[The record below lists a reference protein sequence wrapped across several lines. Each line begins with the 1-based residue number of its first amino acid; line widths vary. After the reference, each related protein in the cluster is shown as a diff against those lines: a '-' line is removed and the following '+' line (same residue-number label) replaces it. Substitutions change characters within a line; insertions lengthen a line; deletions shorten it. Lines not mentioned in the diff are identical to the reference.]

1 MKQSVKPPTPA
12 THLSY
17 ETVADDTNH
26 FLDNFFTENIVRSE
40 LLDTNY
46 AQLWQTMHQLAKAGG
61 KRLRPYF
68 VMLAYAA
75 YGGKDYPKIIPIAAA
90 QELLHMSLLVH
101 DDIIDK
107 DYMRHGQAN
116 VAGVMRTIYHEG
128 GAADNTEHFANSAA
142 LLAGDLLISGAY
154 QTIINSSVT
163 SEQKLVALSNLSDA
177 IFLVGGG
184 ELLDTETS
192 FRPISVDDSLKIAD
206 LKTARYSFVS
216 PLLSGAV
223 LAGASQEQQDLLEE
237 FGIALGIAFQLADD
251 LLGIYG
257 DPAVTGKSN
266 LGDIREGKQ
275 TYLMLQALRLADPA
289 DKALLTACLGNPD
302 LTAIQAAQAREIVT
316 RSGAQTSCLEKIAAY
331 CQQAKDI
338 LTKLDIPDEHKQ
350 AFQKI
355 ITKATE
361 RTY

>member
-1 MKQSVKPPTPA
+1 MKQSVKNDLHGGLFTRENI
-12 THLSY
+12 TH
-17 ETVADDTNH
+17 DINQ
-26 FLDNFFTENIVRSE
+26 FLDEFFTDNVVRSE
-40 LLDTNY
+40 LLDSNY
-46 AQLWQTMHQLAKAGG
+46 AQLWRTMHQQAKAGG

-75 YGGKDYPKIIPIAAA
+75 YGGTDYHEVIPVATA
-90 QELLHMSLLVH
+90 QELLHISLLMH

-116 VAGVMRTIYHEG
+116 VAGVMRTLYQEV
-128 GAADNTEHFANSAA
+128 GAADNAEHYANSAA

-154 QTIINSSVT
+154 QLIINSTLSNDLR
-163 SEQKLVALSNLSDA
+163 LVALSNLSDS

-192 FRPISVDDSLKIAD
+192 FRPITIEDSLKIAD

-216 PLLSGAV
+216 PLLCGAI
-223 LAGASQEQQDLLEE
+223 LNKIGQTEQDLLEE

-257 DPAVTGKSN
+257 DPTVTGKSN

-275 TYLMLQALRLADPA
+275 TYLMLQALQLATPA
-289 DKALLTACLGNPD
+289 DRTTLTNCLGNPD
-302 LTAIQAAQAREIVT
+302 LSAIQANQVREIVT
-316 RSGAQTSCLEKIAAY
+316 RSGAQAACQQKIADYAH
-331 CQQAKDI
+331 QASTI
-338 LTKLDIPDEHKQ
+338 LDKLDISANHKH
-350 AFQKI
+350 AFQTI

-361 RTY
+361 RTF